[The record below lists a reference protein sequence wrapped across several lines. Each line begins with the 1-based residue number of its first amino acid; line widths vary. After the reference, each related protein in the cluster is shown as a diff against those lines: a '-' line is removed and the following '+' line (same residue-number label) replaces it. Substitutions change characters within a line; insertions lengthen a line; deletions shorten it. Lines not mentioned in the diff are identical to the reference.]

1 LCEKIDP
8 FFFPQTI
15 PDTVSHRDHCHQKL
29 KNGEASLA
37 QNDRLLSNQQLAQRV
52 VTLLRKR
59 NSELQ
64 SLAKDNPDLSRAD
77 AIKSPVRQ
85 ILLNEDGRV
94 RNVETVAQAPGIR
107 PLRR

>member
-64 SLAKDNPDLSRAD
+64 SFGEGQSRSFPRGRD
-77 AIKSPVRQ
+77 KKS
-85 ILLNEDGRV
+85 
-94 RNVETVAQAPGIR
+94 R
-107 PLRR
+107 PANIAE